1 MSELRLIHMTKNE
14 YMKKHFGIWHP
25 NGLEG
30 SQKPKVWREH
40 KNQTKDFYFSFTYV
54 SEFNSMNKRNMMD
67 NQQKELFNIP
77 KKFQYQC

>member
-1 MSELRLIHMTKNE
+1 MSELRLIHETKDE
-14 YMKKHFGIWHP
+14 YTKKHFGIWHP

-54 SEFNSMNKRNMMD
+54 SEFNSMNKRSMIG